1 MVVGGNEQFMVMSL
15 FGEIDLKQIA
25 RIGKKM
31 DVKGLEH
38 LEKMHDGDKK
48 P

>member
-1 MVVGGNEQFMVMSL
+1 MVMSL

-48 P
+48 H